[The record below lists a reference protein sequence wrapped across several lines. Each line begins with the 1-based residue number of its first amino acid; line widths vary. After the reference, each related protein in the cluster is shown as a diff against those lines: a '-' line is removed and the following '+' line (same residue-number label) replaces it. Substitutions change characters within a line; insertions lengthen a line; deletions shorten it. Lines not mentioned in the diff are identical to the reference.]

1 MYCVCDFT
9 PQNKRTQKINGLWLV
24 TGVFALVQGFKC
36 CWQTVCATLLRSVH
50 TQGKKNSL
58 CLGKYIEREGIL
70 QMQEWLNVE
79 KHRWI
84 EKLSIY
90 PWLNLSLQSVQPPH
104 LLFHTPLVLLFS
116 LSLQVFFTPLF
127 CKFSFLTLCQVEG
140 RGHPGVNCSA
150 RDGWRKAES
159 NFHTFLSRVHRHC
172 CLAL

>member
-1 MYCVCDFT
+1 MFSLLSRDLSAGDRQFVLHYWGQFT
-9 PQNKRTQKINGLWLV
+9 LKR
-24 TGVFALVQGFKC
+24 
-36 CWQTVCATLLRSVH
+36 
-50 TQGKKNSL
+50 KKNSV
-58 CLGKYIEREGIL
+58 CLGKYAEREEIL

-79 KHRWI
+79 KHRWM
-84 EKLSIY
+84 EKRSIY
-90 PWLNLSLQSVQPPH
+90 AWLNLSLQSVQHPPPHTRTH

-116 LSLQVFFTPLF
+116 LSLQVPFTPLF

-172 CLAL
+172 LAL